1 MNILKQV
8 FNDADWWLI
17 SEFIS
22 VVTIMVTVMKVM
34 AG

>member
-1 MNILKQV
+1 MKVLKQIIH
-8 FNDADWWLI
+8 DGDWLLI

-22 VVTIMVTVMKVM
+22 VVVLMVTVMKVM